1 MKNILPVLVL
11 KNLLILPN
19 QEVKIEL
26 SNNLSK
32 EIINLSK
39 TKYKNELIVLA
50 PKEKLEEIPDI
61 EDLGSFFVVVKI
73 KNQIELP
80 NGNLRITLR
89 GLFRAK
95 KEVFSNDSYNNNILK
110 CKYKKLEIP
119 KFNEEEAEA
128 IKRKL
133 IALLKKYVNNSD
145 KMSNSILNLIKD
157 VNDLNK
163 LTDMIAA
170 FLPLTFEKKLI
181 YIEEINPLKRGINL
195 MEDLHF
201 ELEVIKLDKKLEDRL
216 RTRLDNNQKEF
227 ILKEKLE
234 EIEEELG
241 TKNKKS
247 NQINDY
253 LKRLND
259 LKIKNPK
266 IVNKIKEEINKYE
279 LMSET
284 SPEVSNVSNY
294 IEWMLSLPWNK
305 SSEEEMD
312 LKTIKKNLDKT
323 HFGMEDVKN
332 KILEYIVAK
341 KESKDLASPI
351 ICLVGPPGVGKT
363 TLAKSISNSLNRQFY
378 KISVGGLNDSSI
390 LNGHKRTYLSSSPGK
405 IIEALKRTGTNNPV
419 ILIDEVDKMVSD
431 YKGNPSGVLLDILD
445 KKQNKEFIDNY
456 IEEPFD
462 LSNIFF
468 ILTANYKENIPYELI
483 DRLEIIELS
492 SYTALEKLE
501 ITKKYI
507 MPKICKEHNLAIK
520 DFKFTSS
527 AYLEVINNYTYEAG
541 LRNLRRLLTTIIRRL
556 LLDGK
561 KENIKIDKEMIK
573 TILGPSKYQNN
584 LIKDK
589 ISGLVNALAV
599 TNVGGKVL
607 QVETSLYE
615 GSGKLKITGNL
626 EQVMKESIDVSLS
639 YIKSNLKYFEL
650 EKISDNLDLHIHFLE
665 AAVKKDGPSS
675 GLAVTTSILSKIKNK
690 PINSNISMTG
700 EITLNGVIKTVGG
713 IKEKLIGAYNNNIT
727 TVFIPKT
734 NHPDLE
740 KVPVEVLE
748 KIKIIEVENYKEI
761 YNILFR

>member
-468 ILTANYKENIPYELI
+468 ILTANYKENIPYELQ

-607 QVETSLYE
+607 QVETSIYE

-626 EQVMKESIDVSLS
+626 EQVMRESIDVSLS

-650 EKISDNLDLHIHFLE
+650 EKLSDKADLHIHFLE

-675 GLAVTTSILSKIKNK
+675 GLAVTTSILSKIKNI

-700 EITLNGVIKTVGG
+700 EITLNGVIKAVGG

>member
-133 IALLKKYVNNSD
+133 VALLKKYVNNSD

-201 ELEVIKLDKKLEDRL
+201 ELEVIKLDKKLEDKL

-312 LKTIKKNLDKT
+312 LKNIKKNLDKT

-363 TLAKSISNSLNRQFY
+363 TLAKSISNSLNREFY

-507 MPKICKEHNLAIK
+507 IPKICKEHNLNIK
-520 DFKFTSS
+520 DFKFTNS

-561 KENIKIDKEMIK
+561 KENIKIDKEMLK